1 MSSADNV
8 PELALPDRAQA
19 DAEEV
24 SRCLE
29 HAAQLV
35 QDFTE
40 HSAAPTLDALLAAAA
55 GNPGIGAKKAR
66 ELAKVAE
73 EQASVLNDEVGRFL
87 EIATE
92 S

>member
-1 MSSADNV
+1 MSSTDNI

-40 HSAAPTLDALLAAAA
+40 QSAAPTLDALLAAAA
-55 GNPGIGAKKAR
+55 GDPGIGVKKAR
-66 ELAKVAE
+66 ELATVAE
-73 EQASVLNDEVGRFL
+73 EQASVLNDEVAHFL
-87 EIATE
+87 EITSE